1 MTDDLAAVFHEEL
14 SELVESLERALLDL
28 KSQPEDLGLIN
39 QVFRDLHTIKG
50 SGAMFGYT
58 TLAGFIH
65 DFETAFDKVRSGA
78 QSVTPELIRLC
89 LAARDLIPA
98 LLDDEPDPQD
108 QRGEILSALRAETSG
123 ALPDA
128 LPAAP
133 LDAGPTPARLSF
145 HLKGKALALG
155 ARPDLVLKELITLGA
170 TEIVADISA
179 LPALADMDA
188 DMCYMAWTMSLPAS
202 VTEDDLE
209 DVFFFVDADWQ
220 LHRAPPIAAPA
231 PQVVADIS
239 QSAAQAPA
247 QPAASPAPQPK
258 TIPSAPG
265 AEAEGTG
272 RNSAPPKENAS
283 SGEGMATVRVPAA
296 RLDTLMDT
304 VGELVTVEA
313 RLTDLARAS
322 GDPALVSTAEL
333 IAQLATQLRDAT
345 IVMRMVPLRSIIAR
359 FRRLILNLSETL
371 GKPVDFVVIGEE
383 TELDKTMIEK
393 LADPLVHILRNAIDH
408 GMETAEERQKTPKST
423 TGRIELSAIHAGGE
437 VLIRVR
443 DDGRGMSPDRIRAKA
458 VERGL
463 IAPDAQLTDG
473 QIFSMIFEPG
483 FSTADVVT
491 ELSGRGVGM
500 DVVRR
505 TIETL
510 RGTIDVESR
519 LGIGTTVTMRLP
531 LTLAIID
538 GLMIK
543 VGEETYTL
551 PLSAVK
557 EIIELPKDKVIAS
570 ETDDFLDIRGKF
582 VPFLR
587 LRNLLSCSAPEPDSQ
602 NVVIVEAGDGCVGLV
617 VDRIIGTSQTVIK
630 QMSKLHAGA
639 RAISGATILSDG
651 SVALI
656 IDVQHLVSA
665 ASPHPKLAREL
676 AA

>member
-1 MTDDLAAVFHEEL
+1 
-14 SELVESLERALLDL
+14 
-28 KSQPEDLGLIN
+28 
-39 QVFRDLHTIKG
+39 
-50 SGAMFGYT
+50 
-58 TLAGFIH
+58 
-65 DFETAFDKVRSGA
+65 
-78 QSVTPELIRLC
+78 
-89 LAARDLIPA
+89 
-98 LLDDEPDPQD
+98 
-108 QRGEILSALRAETSG
+108 
-123 ALPDA
+123 
-128 LPAAP
+128 
-133 LDAGPTPARLSF
+133 
-145 HLKGKALALG
+145 
-155 ARPDLVLKELITLGA
+155 
-170 TEIVADISA
+170 
-179 LPALADMDA
+179 
-188 DMCYMAWTMSLPAS
+188 
-202 VTEDDLE
+202 
-209 DVFFFVDADWQ
+209 
-220 LHRAPPIAAPA
+220 
-231 PQVVADIS
+231 
-239 QSAAQAPA
+239 
-247 QPAASPAPQPK
+247 
-258 TIPSAPG
+258 
-265 AEAEGTG
+265 
-272 RNSAPPKENAS
+272 
-283 SGEGMATVRVPAA
+283 
-296 RLDTLMDT
+296 
-304 VGELVTVEA
+304 
-313 RLTDLARAS
+313 
-322 GDPALVSTAEL
+322 
-333 IAQLATQLRDAT
+333 
-345 IVMRMVPLRSIIAR
+345 
-359 FRRLILNLSETL
+359 
-371 GKPVDFVVIGEE
+371 
-383 TELDKTMIEK
+383 MIEK

-423 TGRIELSAIHAGGE
+423 PGRIELSAIHAGGE

-551 PLSAVK
+551 PLSTVK

>member
-1 MTDDLAAVFHEEL
+1 MNEDLAAIFQEEL

-28 KSQPEDLGLIN
+28 KSQPDDMGLIN

-65 DFETAFDKVRSGA
+65 DFETAFDKVRNGA
-78 QSVTPELIRLC
+78 QSITPELIRLC
-89 LAARDLIPA
+89 LAARDLIPS
-98 LLDDEPDPQD
+98 LLEDEPDPQD
-108 QRGEILSALRAETSG
+108 QRGQILRALRAETSG
-123 ALPDA
+123 APGGQPPP
-128 LPAAP
+128 PA
-133 LDAGPTPARLSF
+133 TPEGAVLSF
-145 HLKGKALALG
+145 NLKGKALALG
-155 ARPDLVLKELITLGA
+155 ARPDLVLEELRTLGA
-170 TEIVADISA
+170 TEIEADIST
-179 LPALADMDA
+179 LPPLADMDP
-188 DMCYMAWTMSLPAS
+188 DMCYMSWKMAVPAS
-202 VTEDDLE
+202 VTEQDLE
-209 DVFFFVDADWQ
+209 DVFVFVDADWHLQ
-220 LHRAPPIAAPA
+220 SATAQAAPA
-231 PQVVADIS
+231 EPNTAKPPEPE
-239 QSAAQAPA
+239 AET
-247 QPAASPAPQPK
+247 QPAALPPPMTDTAKESGTPNSTPK
-258 TIPSAPG
+258 K
-265 AEAEGTG
+265 EAA
-272 RNSAPPKENAS
+272 NS
-283 SGEGMATVRVPAA
+283 GDGMATVRVPAA

-313 RLTDLARAS
+313 RLADMARSS

-345 IVMRMVPLRSIIAR
+345 IVMRMVPLRSIIGR
-359 FRRLILNLSETL
+359 FRRLILSLSESL

-393 LADPLVHILRNAIDH
+393 LADPLVHILRNSIDH
-408 GMETAEERQKTPKST
+408 GMETAQERGKTSKSA

-443 DDGRGMSPDRIRAKA
+443 DDGRGMSPERIRAKA

-463 IAPDAQLTDG
+463 IAPDAQLTDS
-473 QIFSMIFEPG
+473 QIFSLIFEPG

-510 RGTIDVESR
+510 RGTIDVDSR
-519 LGIGTTVTMRLP
+519 LGTGTTVTMRLP

-543 VGEETYTL
+543 VGAETYTL
-551 PLSAVK
+551 PLSSVK
-557 EIIELPKDKVIAS
+557 EIIELPKEKATAS

-587 LRNLLSCSAPEPDSQ
+587 LRNLLECTAPEPDNQ
-602 NVVIVEAGDGCVGLV
+602 NVVIVESGDGCVGLV

-630 QMSKLHAGA
+630 QMSKLHSRA
-639 RAISGATILSDG
+639 RLISGATILSDG

-656 IDVQHLVSA
+656 IDVSHLVSA
-665 ASPHPKLAREL
+665 AHPHSKLTREL

>member
-1 MTDDLAAVFHEEL
+1 MNEDLAAIFQEEL

-28 KSQPEDLGLIN
+28 KSQPDDMGLIN

-65 DFETAFDKVRSGA
+65 DFETAFDKVRNGTH
-78 QSVTPELIRLC
+78 SVTPELIRLC
-89 LAARDLIPA
+89 LAARDLIPS
-98 LLDDEPDPQD
+98 LLEDEPDPQD
-108 QRGEILSALRAETSG
+108 QRGQILQALRAETNGAPSG
-123 ALPDA
+123 LPS
-128 LPAAP
+128 PADKPEGA
-133 LDAGPTPARLSF
+133 ALSF
-145 HLKGKALALG
+145 RLKGKALALG
-155 ARPDLVLKELITLGA
+155 ARPDLVLEELRTLGA
-170 TEIVADISA
+170 TEIEADIST
-179 LPALADMDA
+179 LPPLADMDP
-188 DMCYMAWTMSLPAS
+188 DMCYLSWKMTMPAS
-202 VTEDDLE
+202 VTEQDLE
-209 DVFFFVDADWQ
+209 DVFVFVDAEW
-220 LHRAPPIAAPA
+220 HF
-231 PQVVADIS
+231 
-239 QSAAQAPA
+239 QSATALIEQAEPDIARPADTEAEA
-247 QPAASPAPQPK
+247 QPAALPPPA
-258 TIPSAPG
+258 TN
-265 AEAEGTG
+265 T
-272 RNSAPPKENAS
+272 APPNSTPKKDAAN
-283 SGEGMATVRVPAA
+283 SGDGMATVRVPAA

-313 RLTDLARAS
+313 RLSDMARSS

-345 IVMRMVPLRSIIAR
+345 IVMRMVPLRSIIGR
-359 FRRLILNLSETL
+359 FRRLILSLSESL

-393 LADPLVHILRNAIDH
+393 LADPLVHILRNSIDH
-408 GMETAEERQKTPKST
+408 GMETAQERATTSKPA

-443 DDGRGMSPDRIRAKA
+443 DDGRGMSPERIRAKA

-463 IAPDAQLTDG
+463 IAPDAQLTDS
-473 QIFSMIFEPG
+473 QIFSLIFEPG

-519 LGIGTTVTMRLP
+519 LGTGTTVTMRLP

-538 GLMIK
+538 GLMIT
-543 VGEETYTL
+543 VGAETYTL
-551 PLSAVK
+551 PLSSVK
-557 EIIELPKDKVIAS
+557 EIIELPKEKANAS
-570 ETDDFLDIRGKF
+570 EEAEFLDIRGKF

-587 LRNLLSCSAPEPDSQ
+587 LRHLLDCTAPDPDSQ

-630 QMSKLHAGA
+630 QMSKLHSRA
-639 RAISGATILSDG
+639 RLISGATILSDG

-656 IDVQHLVSA
+656 IDVSHLVSA
-665 ASPHPKLAREL
+665 ANPHAKLTREL